1 MKSELADVEKESFIC
16 PECGSRRSGGHN
28 YLDPRRFYGS
38 GEPRSPWDTVLQ
50 TFDCA
55 DCFNTIPGHLAQR
68 WEGRTVKGAQL
79 EWSSVFR
86 PLRDEGQV
94 HLINLLA
101 AGWEIVGEGN
111 DEIELWDVEYDVCAS
126 IEGLIDDIN
135 CRSDEPVNWSFLV
148 AIDGIRNRCHFLASE
163 VTNIEELL
171 SLIDSVTLEENEW
184 SRGARSGVYKHL
196 LVRKVDRYRVIKALK
211 AISTELMKQLEIAR
225 MAS

>member
-1 MKSELADVEKESFIC
+1 MKSELADIEKEPFIC
-16 PECGSRRSGGHN
+16 PECGSGRTGGHS
-28 YLDPRRFYGS
+28 YRDPRRFFGS
-38 GEPRSPWDTVLQ
+38 GKPRSPWDTVLQ

-79 EWSSVFR
+79 EWSCVFR
-86 PLRDEGQV
+86 PLRDEDEV
-94 HLINLLA
+94 HLINLRA

-111 DEIELWDVEYDVCAS
+111 DGIELWDVEYDVCAS
-126 IEGLIDDIN
+126 IEELIEDIN
-135 CRSDEPVNWSFLV
+135 CRSDELVKWSFLI
-148 AIDGIRNRCHFLASE
+148 AIDGIRKGCHFSASE
-163 VTNIEELL
+163 VTNLEELL
-171 SLIDSVTLEENEW
+171 SLIDGVTLEEHEW

-196 LVRKVDRYRVIKALK
+196 LVRKVDRYRVIKALN